1 VPGSSPGRPTE
12 AQYPS
17 DLLVRGPMALKSD
30 SKTASKPRSGPSTS
44 LMVGSAVALVVV
56 LALSVVLARRDA
68 SASANPTQFALS
80 SAVQAAEHVYKANHD
95 SFPRGGSLVV
105 RLHRND
111 PELAF
116 AYGPQYVVSSN
127 GGSGGQYTA
136 TGISV
141 AVSANGQVIMFA
153 APGSS
158 RTCWYATD
166 NHLSDHSGDGL
177 NGASSYKGTTF
188 AAAGS
193 QQICTA
199 GADLPGNAS
208 VWSAT
213 WPSK

>member
-1 VPGSSPGRPTE
+1 
-12 AQYPS
+12 
-17 DLLVRGPMALKSD
+17 M
-30 SKTASKPRSGPSTS
+30 
-44 LMVGSAVALVVV
+44 LMVASGIALVVV

-68 SASANPTQFALS
+68 NASANPTQFALS

-95 SFPRGGSLVV
+95 RFPLGPSLVV

-141 AVSANGQVIMFA
+141 AVSSNGQVIMFA

-166 NHLSDHSGDGL
+166 NHLADHLSPGL
-177 NGASSYKGTTF
+177 NGASPHKGTMF
-188 AAAGS
+188 ATAGS
-193 QQICTA
+193 QQVCTA
-199 GADLPGNAS
+199 GAALPGNVS

-213 WPSK
+213 WPST